1 VATQRTGHGAP
12 SPQPAEPK
20 LAAIAARVTV
30 LWRRRSGGGRS
41 SAGSSDADWEQRLEM
56 LEARIEHLEASL
68 QGLQDAVYRQAV
80 LEDKNID
87 ELRRRTEP
95 RQMARELSEDA
106 RRRGL

>member
-1 VATQRTGHGAP
+1 MATQPTGHGAP

-20 LAAIAARVTV
+20 LATIAGRVTV

-41 SAGSSDADWEQRLEM
+41 SARSPGAAWERRLEA
-56 LEARIEHLEASL
+56 LEARIEHLEGGL
-68 QGLQDAVYRQAV
+68 EGLQDAVYRHAV
-80 LEDKNID
+80 LEDEKIG

-95 RQMARELSEDA
+95 GQLARELSEDA